1 MKILKKIL
9 VALLLI
15 LIVMQF
21 FRPKKNKSDV
31 VPATDF
37 LAVTNP
43 TPELQSLVKN
53 ACYDCHSNHTRY
65 PWYSEVAPFS
75 YIIAEHVKDGKKHL
89 NFSEWDAYSMKKK
102 AHKLEEFVEEVK
114 EKHMPLDSYTWL
126 HNDAKLSE
134 EQITKLTNWVKDIR
148 FIYQL
153 GDSQ

>member
-9 VALLLI
+9 VALLLV

-21 FRPKKNKSDV
+21 FRPKKNQSDV

-43 TPELQSLVKN
+43 TPEVQSLVKN

-75 YIIAEHVKDGKKHL
+75 YIIAEHIKDGKKHL
-89 NFSEWDAYSMKKK
+89 NFSEWDNYSTKKK
-102 AHKLEEFVEEVK
+102 AHKLEEFVEEV
-114 EKHMPLDSYTWL
+114 EEAHMPLDSYTWL
-126 HNDAKLSE
+126 HKDAKLSQ
-134 EQITKLTNWVKDIR
+134 EQITKLTNWVKDVH

>member
-21 FRPKKNKSDV
+21 FRPKKNQSDV